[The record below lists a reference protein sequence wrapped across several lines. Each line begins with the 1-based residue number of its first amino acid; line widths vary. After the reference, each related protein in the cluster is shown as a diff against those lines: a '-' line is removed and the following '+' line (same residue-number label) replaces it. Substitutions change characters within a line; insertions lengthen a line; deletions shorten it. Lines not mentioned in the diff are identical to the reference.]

1 MSTSSIDTVLTTS
14 NINSLVNSFINDQT
28 YRMVTPISTRK
39 SKYQSLS
46 SAYSTFNSKLN
57 SLQTLL
63 SNFKT
68 TDSSSLFNN
77 KTAVSSNSTFL
88 ATTVDNSSSIGSY
101 SMRVSQLAKND
112 VLLSQDLASSTA
124 NSITG
129 THTFTINTGDGSNSD
144 FKSNVDVTFSGTE
157 TNQSLM
163 EKIRD
168 AINSDKAVVQ
178 SNTKNASDMYT
189 GEPTTFTID
198 LNGSET
204 TISVDGGGT
213 YGDLIDEIVSK
224 VNSTVT
230 GVSAEKVSDS
240 PNPGDVSLKLSVTD
254 SKNYISITNTGSFD
268 VVSDLN
274 IGAAKE
280 KGASGVVSASAFSP
294 ASGTTQ
300 FSLTSKQTG
309 VDYRIKS
316 LSDSVG
322 STALSAI
329 GLNLGSNRPSFDQTQ
344 DPDTAGYLYAE
355 TSSNSQLNSQIN
367 FNGLTI
373 SRNSNVI
380 NDLVTGVTF
389 NLKSAMESS
398 DADVSVT
405 VSNDVKKIES
415 NVQNFITKFNDIYQ
429 YLKANSSG
437 GSSSSAGGALAYDS
451 NASSLLGILRSVA
464 YTNISGLPSGSLN
477 SLSQIGISFDAANG
491 LSISDTAKF
500 EQQVNE
506 KADQVS
512 ALFNSTN
519 GVANTL
525 YDKIN
530 PFLGVSGYLSLKQ
543 NTYNSNVRTLNDK
556 ITSAQDRINKSADS
570 LRTQYE
576 KLQAQLADMI
586 SMQNMIN
593 LL

>member
-112 VLLSQDLASSTA
+112 VLLSQDLTSSTA
-124 NSITG
+124 NGITG

-144 FKSNVDVTFSGTE
+144 FKSNVDVTLSGTE
-157 TNQSLM
+157 TNQSIM

-178 SNTKNASDMYT
+178 SNTKNASDLYD
-189 GEPTTFTID
+189 GGATTFTLD
-198 LNGSET
+198 LNGTET

-240 PNPGDVSLKLSVTD
+240 PNPGDVSLKLTVTD

-294 ASGTTQ
+294 ASGTSQ
-300 FSLTSKQTG
+300 FSITSKQTG

-355 TSSNSQLNSQIN
+355 ISSNSQLNSQIN

-373 SRNSNVI
+373 SRNSNII

-530 PFLGVSGYLSLKQ
+530 PYLGVSGYLSLKQ

-556 ITSAQDRINKSADS
+556 ITTAQDRINKSADS

-586 SMQNMIN
+586 AMQNMIYG
-593 LL
+593 L

>member
-14 NINSLVNSFINDQT
+14 NINLLVNSFINDQT
-28 YRMVTPISTRK
+28 SRLVTPISTRK

-46 SAYSTFNSKLN
+46 SAYSTFSSKLN

-68 TDSSSLFNN
+68 TDSTSLFNN

-88 ATTVDNSSSIGSY
+88 ATTVDKSSSIGSY
-101 SMRVSQLAKND
+101 SIRVNQLAKND
-112 VLLSQDLASSTA
+112 VLVSQDLTSSTA
-124 NSITG
+124 NGITG

-144 FKSNVDVTFSGTE
+144 FTSNVDVTFSGTE
-157 TNQSLM
+157 TNQSVM

-178 SNTKNASDMYT
+178 SNTKNASDIYN
-189 GEPTTFTID
+189 GGATTFTID
-198 LNGSET
+198 LNGTET
-204 TISVDGGGT
+204 SISVDGGGT
-213 YGDLIDEIVSK
+213 YDDLINEIVSK
-224 VNSTVT
+224 VNSSVT

-240 PNPGDVSLKLSVTD
+240 PNPGDVSLKLTVTD

-268 VVSDLN
+268 VVSDLH
-274 IGAAKE
+274 IGAVKE

-294 ASGTTQ
+294 ASGTSQ
-300 FSLTSKQTG
+300 FSLTSKLTG
-309 VDYRIKS
+309 VDYRIKN
-316 LSDSVG
+316 LSDSG
-322 STALSAI
+322 TSTALSSI
-329 GLNLGSNRPSFDQTQ
+329 GLNLGSSRPSFDQTQ
-344 DPDTAGYLYAE
+344 DPDTAGYLY
-355 TSSNSQLNSQIN
+355 SDISNNSGLNSQIT

-373 SRNSNVI
+373 SRNSNII
-380 NDLVTGVTF
+380 NDLITGVTF
-389 NLKSAMESS
+389 NLKSAMDSS
-398 DADVSVT
+398 DADVSIT
-405 VSNDVKKIES
+405 VSNDVKTIES
-415 NVQNFITKFNDIYQ
+415 NVQNFITKFNDIYS
-429 YLKANSSG
+429 YLKSNSSG

-451 NASSLLGILRSVA
+451 NASSLLSTLRSVA

-530 PFLGVSGYLSLKQ
+530 PYLGVSGYLSLKQ
-543 NTYNSNVRTLNDK
+543 NSYDSNVRTLSDK
-556 ITSAQDRINKSADS
+556 ITSSQDRINKSADS

-586 SMQNMIN
+586 AMQNMIYG
-593 LL
+593 L

>member
-39 SKYQSLS
+39 SKYQGLS

-500 EQQVNE
+500 EQQVGE

-556 ITSAQDRINKSADS
+556 ITSAQDRINKSANS

-576 KLQAQLADMI
+576 QLQAQLADMI

>member
-14 NINSLVNSFINDQT
+14 NINLLVNSFINDQT
-28 YRMVTPISTRK
+28 SRLVTPISTRK

-46 SAYSTFNSKLN
+46 SAYSTFSSKLN

-68 TDSSSLFNN
+68 TDSTSLFNN

-101 SMRVSQLAKND
+101 SIRVDQLAKND
-112 VLLSQDLASSTA
+112 VLVSQDLASSTA
-124 NSITG
+124 SGITG
-129 THTFTINTGDGSNSD
+129 THTFTINTGDGSNPD
-144 FKSNVDVTFSGTE
+144 FTSNVDVTFTGTE
-157 TNQSLM
+157 TNQSVM

-178 SNTKNASDMYT
+178 SNTKNASDIYI
-189 GEPTTFTID
+189 GGPTTFTID
-198 LNGSET
+198 LNGTET
-204 TISVDGGGT
+204 SISVDGGGT
-213 YGDLIDEIVSK
+213 YDDLINEIVSK
-224 VNSTVT
+224 VNSSVT

-240 PNPGDVSLKLSVTD
+240 PNPGDVSLKLTVTD

-300 FSLTSKQTG
+300 FSLTSKLTG
-309 VDYRIKS
+309 VDYRIKN
-316 LSDSVG
+316 LSDSG
-322 STALSAI
+322 TSTALSSI
-329 GLNLGSNRPSFDQTQ
+329 GLNLGSSRPSFDQTQ
-344 DPDTAGYLYAE
+344 DPDTAGYLY
-355 TSSNSQLNSQIN
+355 SDISNNSGLNSQIT

-373 SRNSNVI
+373 SRNSNII

-389 NLKSAMESS
+389 NLKSAMDSS
-398 DADVSVT
+398 DADVSIT
-405 VSNDVKKIES
+405 VSNDVKTIES
-415 NVQNFITKFNDIYQ
+415 NVQNFITKFNDIYS
-429 YLKANSSG
+429 YLKSNSSG

-451 NASSLLGILRSVA
+451 NASSLLSTLRSVA

-530 PFLGVSGYLSLKQ
+530 PYLGVSGYLSLKQ
-543 NTYNSNVRTLNDK
+543 NSYDSNVRTLNDK
-556 ITSAQDRINKSADS
+556 ITSSQDRINKSADS

-586 SMQNMIN
+586 AMQNMIYG
-593 LL
+593 L

>member
-14 NINSLVNSFINDQT
+14 NINLLVNSFINDQT
-28 YRMVTPISTRK
+28 SRLVTPISTRK

-46 SAYSTFNSKLN
+46 SAYSTFSSKLN

-68 TDSSSLFNN
+68 TDSTSLFNN

-101 SMRVSQLAKND
+101 SIRVNQLAKND
-112 VLLSQDLASSTA
+112 VLVSQDLASSTA
-124 NSITG
+124 NGLTG

-144 FKSNVDVTFSGTE
+144 FTSNVDVTFSGTE
-157 TNQSLM
+157 TNQSVM

-168 AINSDKAVVQ
+168 AINSDKAVVK

-189 GEPTTFTID
+189 GDPTTFTID
-198 LNGSET
+198 LNGTET
-204 TISVDGGGT
+204 SISVDGGGT
-213 YGDLIDEIVSK
+213 YENLIDEIVSK
-224 VNSTVT
+224 VNSSVT

-240 PNPGDVSLKLSVTD
+240 PNPGDVSLKLTVTD

-268 VVSDLN
+268 VVSDLH
-274 IGAAKE
+274 IGAVKE

-294 ASGTTQ
+294 ASGTSQ

-309 VDYRIKS
+309 ADYRIKN
-316 LSDSVG
+316 LSDSG
-322 STALSAI
+322 TSTALSSI
-329 GLNLGSNRPSFDQTQ
+329 GLNLGSDRPSFIQST
-344 DPDTAGYLYAE
+344 DPDTAGYLY
-355 TSSNSQLNSQIN
+355 SDISNNSGLNSQIT

-373 SRNSNVI
+373 SRNSNII
-380 NDLVTGVTF
+380 NDLITGVTF
-389 NLKSAMESS
+389 NLKSAMDSS
-398 DADVSVT
+398 DADVSIT
-405 VSNDVKKIES
+405 VSNDVKTIES
-415 NVQNFITKFNDIYQ
+415 NVQNFITKFNDIYS
-429 YLKANSSG
+429 YLKSNSSG

-451 NASSLLGILRSVA
+451 NASSLLSTLRSVA

-530 PFLGVSGYLSLKQ
+530 PYLGVSGYLSLKQ
-543 NTYNSNVRTLNDK
+543 NSYDSNVRTLSDK
-556 ITSAQDRINKSADS
+556 ITSSQDRINKSADS

-586 SMQNMIN
+586 AMQNMIYG
-593 LL
+593 L